1 MDLVRKLEFFFHE
14 SAPSL
19 IHPSSSRTHAPP
31 SPRRPPDSPPPA
43 RRGQRR
49 SRPPARVLLQ
59 DARLV
64 FFNAARPPCPP
75 LRSLPQCRCLSSK
88 PGPPSIRRQE
98 SPSNRRWPSPIQTSA
113 RSGEPTRERREGALA
128 SRGGEEAACA
138 GERWHRIR
146 SFATCGVAADD
157 AVMNHPLVS
166 SLKVLRRLVFSPA
179 VVPAPRLRERTQAA
193 AVQARC
199 GARREGCGQ
208 AAAAMSAMVVR
219 A

>member
-1 MDLVRKLEFFFHE
+1 MVDLVRKLEFFFHE

-146 SFATCGVAADD
+146 SFATCASRP
-157 AVMNHPLVS
+157 MT
-166 SLKVLRRLVFSPA
+166 
-179 VVPAPRLRERTQAA
+179 PR
-193 AVQARC
+193 
-199 GARREGCGQ
+199 
-208 AAAAMSAMVVR
+208 
-219 A
+219 